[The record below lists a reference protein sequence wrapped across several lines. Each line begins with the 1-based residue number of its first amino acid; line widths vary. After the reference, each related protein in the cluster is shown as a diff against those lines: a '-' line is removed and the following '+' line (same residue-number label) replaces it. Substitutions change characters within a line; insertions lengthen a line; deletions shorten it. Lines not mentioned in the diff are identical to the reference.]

1 MNLLNVILMLLGI
14 VAQGFFSM
22 GFQLVGSR
30 LLAPH
35 FGSSLIVWAFLISTF
50 LAAFSVGSLF
60 GGWISGLAQN
70 RRRHGVWI
78 LVILQTVSLGFT
90 AWYGKMFLRFVE
102 TGFESILLGLL
113 VACPALFFIPVMML
127 SAFLP
132 LATQALAREGIGAG
146 PAAGLSYGL
155 STIGNIAGV
164 MATAFLLIPSFRIS
178 HLLIAWFVLLIPLAV
193 FLANRV
199 TREIDG
205 IKGGE

>member
-1 MNLLNVILMLLGI
+1 MGFLNIILTLLGI
-14 VAQGFFSM
+14 FALGFFSM

-60 GGWISGLAQN
+60 GGWVSGLPNN
-70 RRRHGVWI
+70 RRVGGVRI
-78 LVILQTVSLGFT
+78 IVILQTVSLGFT
-90 AWYGKMFLRFVE
+90 AGYGKKFLRLVE
-102 TGFESILLGLL
+102 TGVESIPLGLL

-132 LATQALAREGIGAG
+132 LAIQALARGGTRAG
-146 PAAGLSYGL
+146 PAAGLCYGL

-164 MATAFLLIPSFRIS
+164 MGTAFLLIPSFRIS
-178 HLLIAWFVLLIPLAV
+178 HLLIAWFVLLIPLVV

-199 TREIDG
+199 TREIHEN
-205 IKGGE
+205 KR